1 MNNQEAIE
9 NLKYLISS
17 DCCDDQ
23 MDYVEEIG
31 MAIEALEEQVIQSC
45 SCCQDGVYYDVLGS
59 ICKYSFCPMCGYKLE
74 ELEGIE

>member
-9 NLKYLISS
+9 NLKHLISS

-31 MAIEALEEQVIQSC
+31 MAIDALEKKAIQSC
-45 SCCQDGVYYDVLGS
+45 SYCQDGVYYDILGS
-59 ICKYSFCPMCGYKLE
+59 ICKYSFCPMCGNGLDE
-74 ELEGIE
+74 EEEE